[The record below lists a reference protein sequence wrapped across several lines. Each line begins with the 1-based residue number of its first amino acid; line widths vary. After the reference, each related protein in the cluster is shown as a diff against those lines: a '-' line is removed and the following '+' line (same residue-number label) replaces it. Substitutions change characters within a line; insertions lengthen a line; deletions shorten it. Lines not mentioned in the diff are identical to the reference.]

1 MNWFLFAVLLLSKL
15 AFAKDFSLMVEN
27 GVKDVK
33 TQTIDGAMF
42 SQGCAQKDCLA
53 WKTYQSP
60 KMVNLQE
67 ELKKGLKKKNEYG
80 HPASK
85 FCSLQEGKNL
95 ILRDEKNRQYDFCQ
109 FKDGSMVESWGLYDR
124 R

>member
-1 MNWFLFAVLLLSKL
+1 
-15 AFAKDFSLMVEN
+15 MVEN

-33 TQTIDGAMF
+33 TQTIDGTLF
-42 SQGCAQKDCLA
+42 SQGCAKKNCLA
-53 WKTYQSP
+53 WKNYQNP
-60 KMVNLQE
+60 KKVNLQE
-67 ELKKGLKKKNEYG
+67 ELMKGKEYG

-95 ILRDEKNRQYDFCQ
+95 ILRDEKNRQYDFCH